1 MNRHTKRISDLAQQ
15 IIDDNHIIIDSNTG
29 FLYCYENGKYVV
41 QTKAS
46 INQLI
51 ENHLKEPFSLKDQ
64 DRILY
69 SIRSLAPIA
78 DVRALDNYEHLINF
92 NNCILDLYTGKFLD
106 HSPQYMMT
114 VKLPCTYIA
123 TMGKDLHDVAP
134 TFSKLIGT
142 LCNDDRDT
150 MNTLCQFIAIAVSNI
165 NGCHIQKALVLSG
178 NSREKKILL
187 DLIPYLV
194 GEDNM
199 VTSEISALKKD
210 TDKLKLYQKRLCIGT
225 DLSFLTNNTIGLF
238 KSLIGGNML
247 VAKIKYANSFIF
259 QYKGLFIFDCNSLPI
274 MQHSAPYYRR
284 FIVINCSNSI
294 SPKESDTAIIE
305 KLKEEKDAIVSYLV
319 SLLPSI
325 IQQNY
330 RLDIPSAYTTEGID
344 AVS

>member
-1 MNRHTKRISDLAQQ
+1 MSRHQKKISDLAQK
-15 IIDDNHIIIDSNTG
+15 IIDDNHIIIDINTG
-29 FLYCYENGKYVV
+29 FLFRYENGKYVI

-46 INQLI
+46 ID
-51 ENHLKEPFSLKDQ
+51 HLVGKYLTEPFTPKDS

-69 SIRSLAPIA
+69 SIRFLAPIFN
-78 DVRALDNYEHLINF
+78 DNYEHLINY
-92 NNCILDLYTGKFLD
+92 NDGILDLDTGKLLE

-114 VKLPCTYIA
+114 VKLPCNYIA
-123 TMGKDLHDVAP
+123 SKGKYLHDVAP
-134 TFSKLIGT
+134 TFCKLIAT
-142 LCNDDRDT
+142 LCNDDNDT
-150 MNTLCQFIAIAVSNI
+150 IKTLCQFIAIAISNI
-165 NGCHIQKALVLSG
+165 NGCSTEKALVLSG

-194 GEDNM
+194 GEDNI
-199 VTSEISALKKD
+199 VTSEISDLKKD